1 MPPCYFTWV
10 YANSPDLLVEIVSN
24 KEGGELD
31 RKLEIFQRVGVP
43 YYAVFDPFKYLGQ
56 RILRLYQLV
65 GGRYVEVANPS
76 FMPEIGPVILRRWRT
91 GRS

>member
-1 MPPCYFTWV
+1 
-10 YANSPDLLVEIVSN
+10 VEIVSN

-43 YYAVFDPFKYLGQ
+43 YYAAFDPFKYLGQ